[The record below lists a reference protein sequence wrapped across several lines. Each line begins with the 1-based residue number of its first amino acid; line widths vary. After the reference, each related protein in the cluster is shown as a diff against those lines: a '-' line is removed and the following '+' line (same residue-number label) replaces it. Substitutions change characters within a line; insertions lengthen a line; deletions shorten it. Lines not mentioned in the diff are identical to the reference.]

1 MNNEGGIALVHL
13 IYASRAA
20 QPLTEEGLVELL
32 NSARTSNSSINVTG
46 MLLHCEGSFFQVL
59 EGSRAILEPLF
70 EKIAKDNR
78 HHHVIKLIVEP
89 IEERALCEWTMGF
102 QNVTL
107 LELVSITG
115 VTDFLDRGSQGFDGI
130 ESKRARQLID
140 AFRGGRWHKS
150 DLTQY
155 KIISVGS

>member
-1 MNNEGGIALVHL
+1 MLKEDDLSLLCYTSVANHHMPHDELVALL
-13 IYASRAA
+13 SNCR
-20 QPLTEEGLVELL
+20 EK
-32 NSARTSNSSINVTG
+32 NSARGITG
-46 MLLHCEGSFFQVL
+46 MLLYMEGCFFQVL

-70 EKIAKDNR
+70 EKITKDNR

-89 IEERALCEWTMGF
+89 IEERAFGEWTMGF
-102 QNVTL
+102 QNVTP

-115 VTDFLDRGSQGFDGI
+115 LTDFLDRGSQGFDGI